1 MSDSHKKRKRDDN
14 DDVSKSCGHHRLWQ
28 SLIWRPCSFCR
39 NHFTGYHDWAILWG
53 PKGRAYAYLCMKCQ
67 NKWKYGEKDANEMDK
82 KDDKKDDQKD
92 DKKDD
97 MDKNEKSMIV
107 NG

>member
-1 MSDSHKKRKRDDN
+1 
-14 DDVSKSCGHHRLWQ
+14 L
-28 SLIWRPCSFCR
+28 
-39 NHFTGYHDWAILWG
+39 
-53 PKGRAYAYLCMKCQ
+53 
-67 NKWKYGEKDANEMDK
+67 KYGEKDANEMDK